1 MIFDFFTEK
10 RILGFYC
17 ITLLGLFCV
26 YCYSVFFSDID
37 KKYFVEN
44 GHVYLMNVDGV
55 YLHDK
60 DCGRCSQNAHELL
73 IPYFEKV
80 DGEKKENS
88 FSKEVR

>member
-1 MIFDFFTEK
+1 MLFDFMTEK
-10 RILGFYC
+10 RIWLFYC
-17 ITLLGLFCV
+17 AILSCIFAV

-44 GHVYLMNVDGV
+44 GHVYLINVDGV
-55 YLHDK
+55 YVHDK

-80 DGEKKENS
+80 DAKNHE
-88 FSKEVR
+88 